1 MNQSI
6 TIGECTLEECVSVLG
21 LWSEAGSANSVTDT
35 VEVLGRLVKDS
46 GDLFLVA
53 REDDKVIGSIIG
65 GWDGWRGH
73 IYRLAV
79 LPGYRRLRV
88 AERLTKELEGRL
100 AAKGAVRIFALVEM
114 EKPHGVGFW
123 NSSAADGYGHAQ
135 GVGLYVKDA
144 G

>member
-6 TIGECTLEECVSVLG
+6 AIGECTLEECASVLG
-21 LWSEAGSANSVTDT
+21 VWSEAGSAKSVTDT
-35 VEVLGRLVKDS
+35 VEVLSRLVKES

-53 REDDKVIGSIIG
+53 RDGDRVIGSIIG

-73 IYRLAV
+73 IYPLAV
-79 LPGYRRLRV
+79 LPEYRRLRV

-100 AAKGAVRIFALVEM
+100 ASKGAVRIYALVEM

-123 NSSAADGYGHAQ
+123 DSPAAGGYHHAQ
-135 GVGLYVKDA
+135 GVGLYIKDA
-144 G
+144 T

>member
-6 TIGECTLEECVSVLG
+6 TIGECTVEECTTVLG
-21 LWSEAGSANSVTDT
+21 LWTEAGSAKSATDT
-35 VEVLGRLVKDS
+35 VEVLGRLVINS
-46 GDLFLVA
+46 GDLFLLA
-53 REDDKVIGSIIG
+53 RDGDNVIGSIIG

-79 LPGYRRLRV
+79 SPRYRRLRV

-100 AAKGAVRIFALVEM
+100 RAKGAEWIFALVEM
-114 EKPHGVGFW
+114 EKPYGTGFW
-123 NSSAADGYGHAQ
+123 NSPAAEGYHHAQ
-135 GVGLYVKDA
+135 GVGLYIKGA